1 MTKDFQKNLDVKIKL
16 ATPEDW
22 QKCRDLR
29 LEAITGEDREMFGL
43 TPEEETIEKNKS
55 EQEWRAESNS
65 DTMFSVLAWNDAEAI
80 GLARAKQEEEK
91 VWRIR
96 NGYVKPEFRKM
107 GIGQKMF
114 ALRLGEIKRRGAT
127 KVRTGIKPDNVAS
140 LHVAEKFGF
149 KKVSQ
154 DENFITME
162 LDLI

>member
-1 MTKDFQKNLDVKIKL
+1 
-16 ATPEDW
+16 
-22 QKCRDLR
+22 
-29 LEAITGEDREMFGL
+29 MFGL

-65 DTMFSVLAWNDAEAI
+65 DTMFSVLAWNDSEAI

-149 KKVSQ
+149 KKVHRMR
-154 DENFITME
+154 I
-162 LDLI
+162 L